1 LPDNF
6 RFFVVNTSWLATT
19 YCKWMGIINT
29 CLDLDGEIWAASLG
43 FFYGQ
48 DAPSFLVSVLWF
60 SRFEFSYVSHEF
72 TEKPS
77 LNLSDIH
84 RMRTQL
90 QYIYIYIYIYIVGLK
105 ILSIERYQYRWEIS
119 KVRQTE
125 TTGFTS

>member
-90 QYIYIYIYIYIVGLK
+90 QYIYIYIYIYCWIKNPFHRK
-105 ILSIERYQYRWEIS
+105 IPVQMRNQQGSTNRNNRLH
-119 KVRQTE
+119 
-125 TTGFTS
+125 